1 MIFAFRIYVKFSF
14 SKNAYTHAYV
24 LRKLEVILN
33 ILECKLFYSVSGS
46 VLYNNTK
53 HFQKPN
59 VRFLTFKFRISCGKM
74 CISNWILH
82 QQYAFNTITFVH
94 NFGLGHPVI

>member
-33 ILECKLFYSVSGS
+33 ILECKLFY
-46 VLYNNTK
+46 YYTK